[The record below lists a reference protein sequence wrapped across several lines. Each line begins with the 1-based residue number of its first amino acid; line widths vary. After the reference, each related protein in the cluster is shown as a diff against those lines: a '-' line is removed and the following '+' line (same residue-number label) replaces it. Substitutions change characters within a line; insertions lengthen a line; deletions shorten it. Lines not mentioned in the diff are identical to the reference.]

1 MKKEDYI
8 NSMVQL
14 KGELIDSMNQ
24 YKNGAITRF
33 QFYLILRGAKDIVV
47 NSGFCFK
54 YDEENGEETNEVVEM
69 DGWTKEAISEDLTNI
84 IDCFIAGNDLQLNCG
99 SGSILVSFV
108 GEQIWYNFE

>member
-24 YKNGAITRF
+24 YKEGAITKF

-54 YDEENGEETNEVVEM
+54 YDEENGEETDEVVEM
-69 DGWTKEAISEDLTNI
+69 DGWTKEAITESLTNI
-84 IDCFIAGNDLQLNCG
+84 IDGFNAGDYLQLNCG
-99 SGSILVSFV
+99 SGSILVLFV
-108 GEQIWYNFE
+108 GEKIWNNFE